1 MSTHLRSEAHMSEN
15 RPYFKDTR
23 KKLREAAE
31 ISKEE
36 AREMLDDAEYQMKLH
51 SLEARDALTNYIT
64 RSPLAAMGIAMLSG
78 AILALL
84 LKR

>member
-15 RPYFKDTR
+15 RPYFKDSR

-36 AREMLDDAEYQMKLH
+36 AREMLDDADI
-51 SLEARDALTNYIT
+51 R
-64 RSPLAAMGIAMLSG
+64 
-78 AILALL
+78 
-84 LKR
+84 

>member
-1 MSTHLRSEAHMSEN
+1 
-15 RPYFKDTR
+15 
-23 KKLREAAE
+23 
-31 ISKEE
+31 
-36 AREMLDDAEYQMKLH
+36 MKLH

>member
-1 MSTHLRSEAHMSEN
+1 MSTHLKNETHMSEN

-23 KKLREAAE
+23 KKLREVAQV
-31 ISKEE
+31 SKGE
-36 AREMLDDAEYQMKLH
+36 AKEMLDDAEYQVKLH

-64 RSPLAAMGIAMLSG
+64 HSPLTAMGIAMLSG